1 MPHQPGR
8 ARKAVRHDTSH
19 RWDFNLRQMFRKLGI
34 RSRVALTRLY
44 TEPQP
49 GADATDHASL

>member
-1 MPHQPGR
+1 
-8 ARKAVRHDTSH
+8 
-19 RWDFNLRQMFRKLGI
+19 MFRKLGI